1 MRYMVH
7 DVNIHF
13 TGLWRTR
20 QTEDM
25 DSDRE
30 MHVKTTLR
38 ELVIYIFFIVILC
51 ICK

>member
-1 MRYMVH
+1 MVH